1 MNFSSKCNSVNL
13 HVGTWLEVKYPTKLS
28 ETKIRLQL
36 NDDLYNNGNSHTDPV
51 QAGRTSAR
59 NGSIVN
65 LILINKP
72 KSPLITLFYGY
83 AYCMDLNINANDSF

>member
-1 MNFSSKCNSVNL
+1 MNL